1 MGIDQP
7 FKQTPSDCVQDA
19 PAVLSAQ
26 VGNMWRQGHSSG
38 TANDA
43 VFSANRQTGPLNE
56 NLPTLDLM
64 PPPKESPAPPAPAAP
79 GFGPREA
86 AIKAN
91 NGLLHNFAHSND
103 DQSILSRARQFFFG
117 SEFYKNIDG
126 SSPTAWDMG
135 EVYDATLSMHDPSIK
150 HELKQVHTDLDKF
163 WDPGSQGGKGTG
175 HPGYNSTHGLFSG
188 DKFYDDNA
196 WIGIASLDE
205 YKRTHNQS
213 NLDRAKQIF
222 SLESYGAQGTE
233 KMAKPGGVLWTQN
246 PDDTYRATVSTA
258 GAAQLALE
266 LYQQTGDSTYK
277 AFAIKQFDW
286 VNENLR
292 APNRADGSG
301 GLYYDGMDK
310 DGIIK
315 EDGKDRDGSDRGGK
329 DKDGKDKVNHTT
341 EWTYNQG
348 LMLGDATLL
357 YQATGDHKYLNEA
370 QDIAKRSLQQLHKQF
385 DIAGSSSVSAK
396 RTFFNAVFFKNLMLL
411 DSVQPDPTYRE
422 ALAKYSADLA
432 QKLDPHTALV
442 KFSDKGQLLGQASAV
457 QIFALARD
465 NPPPSSNQ

>member
-1 MGIDQP
+1 
-7 FKQTPSDCVQDA
+7 
-19 PAVLSAQ
+19 
-26 VGNMWRQGHSSG
+26 
-38 TANDA
+38 
-43 VFSANRQTGPLNE
+43 
-56 NLPTLDLM
+56 
-64 PPPKESPAPPAPAAP
+64 
-79 GFGPREA
+79 
-86 AIKAN
+86 
-91 NGLLHNFAHSND
+91 
-103 DQSILSRARQFFFG
+103 
-117 SEFYKNIDG
+117 
-126 SSPTAWDMG
+126 
-135 EVYDATLSMHDPSIK
+135 
-150 HELKQVHTDLDKF
+150 
-163 WDPGSQGGKGTG
+163 
-175 HPGYNSTHGLFSG
+175 LFNG

-196 WIGIASLDE
+196 WIGIAKVDE
-205 YKRTHNQS
+205 YKQTHNQS
-213 NLDRAKQIF
+213 TLDRAKQIF
-222 SLESYGAQGTE
+222 SLECYGAQGTE

-266 LYQQTGDSTYK
+266 LYHQTGDSTYK

-310 DGIIK
+310 DGIIQ
-315 EDGKDRDGSDRGGK
+315 EDGKDRNGKDRNGSDGGGN
-329 DKDGKDKVNHTT
+329 DKDGKDKVNHMT

-357 YQATGDHKYLNEA
+357 YQATGDHKYLNDA
-370 QDIAKRSLQQLHKQF
+370 QDIANRSLQQLHKQF
-385 DIAGSSSVSAK
+385 DISERSSVSAE

-411 DSVQPDPTYRE
+411 DSVQPDPLYRE

-432 QKLDPHTALV
+432 QKLDPHTDLV
-442 KFSDKGQLLGQASAV
+442 NFTNKDQLLGQASAV